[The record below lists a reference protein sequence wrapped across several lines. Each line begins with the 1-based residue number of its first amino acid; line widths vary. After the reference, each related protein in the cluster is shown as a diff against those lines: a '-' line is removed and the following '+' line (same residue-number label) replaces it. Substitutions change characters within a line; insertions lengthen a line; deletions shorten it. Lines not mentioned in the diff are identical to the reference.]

1 MIYSVILSK
10 ANSWGSF
17 IRLRERTIL
26 SAHLLRPVRQVE
38 QRWPTRCAPLLQVE
52 ALLDRMGERP
62 PVMDFVL
69 FELERLGY
77 SVSYRVLETAGK
89 GSDPPVMTPLPMN

>member
-1 MIYSVILSK
+1 
-10 ANSWGSF
+10 
-17 IRLRERTIL
+17 
-26 SAHLLRPVRQVE
+26 
-38 QRWPTRCAPLLQVE
+38 
-52 ALLDRMGERP
+52 MGERP

-89 GSDPPVMTPLPMN
+89 GSGPPVMTPLPMN